1 MSDELDRLKAA
12 LADRYAI
19 EQEVGSGGMATVYL
33 AEDLKHRRK
42 VAVKVLRSDLAAA
55 LGSERFLREIEIAA
69 QLHHPHILPLY
80 DSGEADGFL
89 YYVMPYEEGQSLRD
103 RLQREGELP
112 VNEAVRI
119 LRDVADALAH
129 AHRLGVVH
137 RDIKPENIM
146 LSGRHA
152 LVTDFGVAKAVSEA
166 TGRQQLTTVGVA
178 LGTPAYMAPEQA
190 AADPNIDHRADVYAM
205 GVLAYELLAGQ
216 PPFAGP
222 TAQAVLAAHLTE
234 VPEPIT
240 THRTTVPVPF
250 ADLVMKCLEKKAA
263 DRWQSA
269 EDVLA
274 QLEALAT
281 PSGGITPTDTR
292 PLLVPALRAG
302 RKGLLVGGAAAAIVV
317 AALGFFVLRPSSAP
331 EIDPNVVAV
340 APFDVLDPELEMWGE
355 GLADILSRSLD
366 GAGPLRTVPPSMV
379 IKHWRGRADAASALD
394 LGRSLGAGFVV
405 YGLLVGAGQDSVRL
419 TATVFDVEAN
429 SASAEFEV
437 RDVEDRVDRLA
448 DSLTIRL
455 VGDLTRRGD
464 LEDWRP
470 ASVGSSSPAAVKVFL
485 QGEREFRR
493 FNLDSARMH
502 YEQAIELDSSF
513 ALAYSRLGDVA
524 GWEVLT
530 GEANELALRAGAL
543 NHGLALRDSLILVS
557 DSLNAATSTSFTG
570 DSASWA
576 RYRRMFN
583 TLDYAVRRYPRDP
596 QIWIRLGEARYHYGA
611 MIDIPDQDAFTAFK
625 RAVELDSAY
634 APGYQHLVELTLTF
648 EGLEAGRRVID
659 AYVERTAH
667 AEEGEALKVVGDL
680 LDPDLADSPDVQ
692 ARLETLSS
700 DGLFDALYATR
711 KWVDSAETM
720 LRIARAF
727 AEVDAERGGGY
738 LAAQLGYRGQLEILP
753 SLSLGEPPHSWIA
766 ELARIGYLP
775 EDKAKAFADRVL
787 QSANGYLMFQTLPW
801 WLQSGDTTSL
811 ARVIAGADSLAAA
824 NPAAAAGPNLVAAIA
839 RAYTALIGGDT
850 AAALHGLSGL
860 PVWPCPYCYSE
871 RLVTARLLAA
881 TGRDQEAAELLEE
894 LPVMTAAWPR
904 PGWVVWTMERAR
916 VNDRLGNNET
926 AIRDYSHVVDVW
938 RDADPHF
945 QPVVEE
951 AREALAR
958 LTGEPRG

>member
-1 MSDELDRLKAA
+1 VPTELDRLKAA
-12 LADRYAI
+12 LADLYAI
-19 EQEVGSGGMATVYL
+19 EEEVGSGGMATVYL
-33 AEDLKHRRK
+33 AEDVKHRRK

-89 YYVMPYEEGQSLRD
+89 YYVMPYESGQSLRD

-129 AHRLGVVH
+129 AHGLGVVH

-166 TGRQQLTTVGVA
+166 TGRQQLTTAGVA
-178 LGTPAYMAPEQA
+178 LGTPTYMAPEQA
-190 AADPNIDHRADVYAM
+190 AADPNIDHRADVYAL
-205 GVLAYELLAGQ
+205 GVMAYELLAGR

-222 TAQAVLAAHLTE
+222 TAQAVLAAHITE
-234 VPEPIT
+234 APEPIT
-240 THRTTVPVPF
+240 THRTTVPAPF
-250 ADLVMKCLEKKAA
+250 AELVMRSLEKKAA
-263 DRWQSA
+263 DRWQTA
-269 EDVLA
+269 EELLA

-292 PLLVPALRAG
+292 PVKAPAMPDGKRGMLF
-302 RKGLLVGGAAAAIVV
+302 GGAAAAIVV

-340 APFDVLDPELEMWGE
+340 APFDVLDPELEMWHE

-379 IKHWRGRADAASALD
+379 IKQWGGRADAASALD

-405 YGLLVGAGQDSVRL
+405 YGLLVGAGEDSVRL

-429 SASAEFEV
+429 AASAEFEV
-437 RDVEDRVDRLA
+437 RDVEDRIDRLA

-455 VGDLTRRGD
+455 VSDLTRRGD
-464 LEDWRP
+464 LGDWRP
-470 ASVGSSSPAAVKVFL
+470 ASVGSSSPAAVKAFL

-493 FNLDSARMH
+493 FNLDSARTH
-502 YEQAIELDSSF
+502 YEQAIALDSSF

-524 GWEVLT
+524 GWAT
-530 GEANELALRAGAL
+530 LADESNQMGLRAGAL

-557 DSLNAATSTSFTG
+557 DSLWAANATSFNG

-576 RYRRMFN
+576 RHRRMFS

-596 QIWIRLGEARYHYGA
+596 QIWMRLGEARYHWGF
-611 MIDIPDQDAFTAFK
+611 MIDIPDEDAFASFK

-648 EGLEAGRRVID
+648 EGLEAAQRVID
-659 AYVERTAH
+659 AYARSTADT
-667 AEEGEALKVVGDL
+667 EEGAALQVVRDL
-680 LDPDLADSPDVQ
+680 LDPDLADSPEVQ
-692 ARLETLSS
+692 ARLEGLDTE
-700 DGLFDALYATR
+700 GLFDAAYATR
-711 KWVDSAETM
+711 KWIDSADSK
-720 LRIARAF
+720 LRILRVFAATGDQRGVIQLARGLAHRGRIEEAAEVIAPPAWVVAEHARIGFLPESRARAF
-727 AEVDAERGGGY
+727 ADSVA
-738 LAAQLGYRGQLEILP
+738 
-753 SLSLGEPPHSWIA
+753 LSGDGFLT
-766 ELARIGYLP
+766 Y
-775 EDKAKAFADRVL
+775 
-787 QSANGYLMFQTLPW
+787 QTLPW
-801 WLQSGDTTSL
+801 WLLAGDTTTL
-811 ARVIAGADSLAAA
+811 GRIIVRFDSLAEADPA
-824 NPAAAAGPNLVAAIA
+824 NSAGPRIVSAIA
-839 RAYTALIGGDT
+839 RAYTAVIGGDT
-850 AAALHGLSGL
+850 TAALEQLSEL
-860 PVWPCPYCYSE
+860 PIWPCGVCYTE
-871 RLVTARLLAA
+871 RLTRARLLAA
-881 TGRDQEAAELLEE
+881 TGRDREAAEVLEE
-894 LPVMTAAWPR
+894 FPIMTAAWPR
-904 PGWVVWTMERAR
+904 PEWVVWTMERAR
-916 VNDRLGNNET
+916 VNDRLGNSEE
-926 AIRDYSHVVDVW
+926 AIEDYAHVVDVW
-938 RDADPHF
+938 RDADPYF
-945 QPVVEE
+945 QPVVQE

-958 LTGEPRG
+958 LTGEPRR